1 VTDPLLADRS
11 RRLLSAGSSALC
23 AHLLVIRALSSVDLS
38 VLRGAGILDQRWRGC
53 PSGKL
58 RPCRTGKLVRF
69 SWVNHG

>member
-11 RRLLSAGSSALC
+11 LRLLSAARQRYVPN
-23 AHLLVIRALSSVDLS
+23 LLVIRALSSVDLS
-38 VLRGAGILDQRWRGC
+38 VLRGAGILDQRWRGS